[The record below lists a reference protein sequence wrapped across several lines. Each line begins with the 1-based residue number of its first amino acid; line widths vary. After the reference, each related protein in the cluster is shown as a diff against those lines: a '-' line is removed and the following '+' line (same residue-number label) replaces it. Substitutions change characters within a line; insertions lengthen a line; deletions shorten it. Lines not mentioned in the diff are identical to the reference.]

1 MPSRPAVAPAV
12 VVLALVLGPRFAAV
26 GVAHAAVDSFLP
38 AWHGITGAE
47 IGRHVEVLA
56 SDAYGGRE
64 PGTAG
69 EDSALAYLERAFAAA
84 GAGPWSAAEGYRQA
98 VPLVEVTATGTARL
112 TVRDARGRW
121 TPEPGR
127 EFVAR
132 FGRPLESVELA
143 DVPLV
148 FAGFGVTAPEYG
160 WDDYGGAR
168 VDGAAVLYLRG
179 EPGDPADST
188 TFLGR
193 AITTH
198 ALPQNKS
205 RNAARHGAR
214 LAVVVHTDSSAGHP
228 WSTIG
233 GGGLGR
239 TQMFLAEDVGG
250 DALDGS
256 VHLSEPV
263 VRALLARAGHDLDA
277 LVARARRPGFRPVP
291 LGTRLSL
298 SNRGRTRSFT
308 SHNVI
313 ARIEGREA
321 PDECV
326 LYTAHWDHVG
336 TNPSLSGDRI
346 FNGAVDNATGTAGL
360 LELARAFASLPE
372 RPRRSVLF
380 VATTCEEKGLLG
392 SEHLSRHPV
401 VPLRNT
407 VAVINLDALFPF
419 GSFRGM
425 AVPGFGASEI
435 EDVLAVAA
443 RRVDR
448 VLLPD
453 DQPQAGAYYRS
464 DHWPFAEKGVPAVF
478 AVGNPRAEDFAR
490 DSVVTK
496 RFTDYMV
503 AGYHKPGDE
512 YDAATW
518 DLRGVEED
526 VRVLFETGW
535 RLADDHRFP
544 NWYWGNPFRAKRDAM
559 RDPGAAP
566 GGASGGAAP

>member
-1 MPSRPAVAPAV
+1 MPHARPVVAS
-12 VVLALVLGPRFAAV
+12 VLGLACALHGAATPASE
-26 GVAHAAVDSFLP
+26 VATPPFLP
-38 AWHGITGAE
+38 AWHGIRAAE

-56 SDAYGGRE
+56 SDAYSGRE

-69 EDSALAYLERAFAAA
+69 EDSALVYLEQAFAAA
-84 GAGPWSAAEGYRQA
+84 GAVPGNAGSWRQA

-112 TVRDARGRW
+112 LVRDARGRW
-121 TPEPGR
+121 TPTAGK

-132 FGRPLESVELA
+132 FGRPLEQVELT

-168 VDGAAVLYLRG
+168 VDGAAVLLLRG

-198 ALPQNKS
+198 ALPQSKAK
-205 RNAARHGAR
+205 NAARHGAR
-214 LAVVVHTDSSAGHP
+214 LSVTVHTDSSAGHP
-228 WSTIG
+228 WSTLG

-256 VHLSEPV
+256 VHLSEPA
-263 VRALLARAGHDLDA
+263 VRALVARAGHDFDD
-277 LVARARRPGFRPVP
+277 LVARARRPGFRPVA
-291 LGTRLSL
+291 LGTRVSL
-298 SNRGRTRSFT
+298 SSRARTRALV

-336 TNPSLSGDRI
+336 TNPSLPGDTI

-360 LELARAFASLPE
+360 LELAQAFAELPE
-372 RPRRSVLF
+372 PPRRSVLF

-435 EDVLAVAA
+435 EDVLALAA

-464 DHWPFAEKGVPAVF
+464 DHYPFAEKGVPAVF
-478 AVGNPRAEDFAR
+478 AVGNPRPEDFAR
-490 DSVVTK
+490 DPVVTK

-503 AGYHKPGDE
+503 SGYHKPGDE

-535 RLADDHRFP
+535 RLADDRRFP
-544 NWYWGNPFRAKRDAM
+544 NWYYGNQFRAKRDAM
-559 RDPGAAP
+559 RDPEAAGL
-566 GGASGGAAP
+566 GGSGTAP